1 MKTNLL
7 LLKSSLLR
15 TSGVF
20 KAAFLLLVLLLI
32 GTATRAQVV
41 YSMGEPGNTSA
52 AIAGDLIKKMNYDG
66 TNVSTVITGANAG
79 LIQPFAVALDG
90 NNNRIFVSEGNL
102 SGNVIKVIT
111 GSSVTSTITSANSA
125 YIKDIN
131 YDVVGNW
138 LYYITES
145 GDITQVA
152 ANDALY
158 RVHPDGTGLQTLATS
173 ITKNT

>member
-1 MKTNLL
+1 VNIMKTNLL
-7 LLKSSLLR
+7 LLKSSLLK
-15 TSGVF
+15 TSGVL

-52 AIAGDLIKKMNYDG
+52 ATSGDLIKKMNYDG
-66 TNVSTVITGANAG
+66 TNVSTVITGTNAG
-79 LIQPFAVALDG
+79 LIQPLNVALDG

-138 LYYITES
+138 LYYITEG
-145 GDITQVA
+145 GDITQVT

-158 RVHPDGTGLQTLATS
+158 RVHPDGTGTQTVAA
-173 ITKNT
+173 